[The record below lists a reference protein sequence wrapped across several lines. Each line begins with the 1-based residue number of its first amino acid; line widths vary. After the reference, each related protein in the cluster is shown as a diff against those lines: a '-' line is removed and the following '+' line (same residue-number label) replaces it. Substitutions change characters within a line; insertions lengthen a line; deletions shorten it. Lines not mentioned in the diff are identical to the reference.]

1 MELRQFEYFVAVTD
15 EASFTRAAAGLHVA
29 QPGVSAQIRRLERE
43 LGQPLFDRS
52 GRTVRLTEV
61 GRAVLP
67 FARAALEAV
76 NGARLAVDELTG
88 LVRGQVAVGM
98 VASCGALP
106 LPAVLAGFHRR
117 HPAVEISLTEAN
129 SDVLLDDVLA
139 GRLDLAVVGLAAG
152 PPEGIAIQVVV
163 DERLVAAVA
172 PDDPLADAGTVRLAA
187 LRDRALITL
196 TRGTGLRTA
205 VDDACAS
212 AGFRPRIAFEAS
224 DPAVLADLAAQGL
237 GVAVLPESLAAAR
250 SPALLA
256 VTVTEP
262 ALSSR
267 LALAWRS
274 RGPAGPAARALVRHA
289 RAGLGTAPPL

>member
-196 TRGTGLRTA
+196 TRGPVCAPPWTTPARAPVSGRVSPSRRATRPCSPTSPLR
-205 VDDACAS
+205 
-212 AGFRPRIAFEAS
+212 
-224 DPAVLADLAAQGL
+224 
-237 GVAVLPESLAAAR
+237 
-250 SPALLA
+250 
-256 VTVTEP
+256 
-262 ALSSR
+262 
-267 LALAWRS
+267 AWGWRYCPSRS
-274 RGPAGPAARALVRHA
+274 RRPARRRCSP
-289 RAGLGTAPPL
+289 